1 MYSRH
6 INFGVSLPFTFQL
19 HKMTEGI
26 VVVISVVLDGLAAER
41 ELLSFDCKVVV
52 LEGRNHPR
60 ESLYLEDGK
69 RG

>member
-1 MYSRH
+1 
-6 INFGVSLPFTFQL
+6 
-19 HKMTEGI
+19 MTEGI